1 MVDKLS
7 LVWLGLA
14 EDGCFNQVRSGT
26 GQGKGIRKK
35 ERSLSRVWLFATPWI
50 LCSLP
55 CCSVHGIFPDKNTGV
70 GCHFLLQENLLD
82 PGIKPRFPELQAD
95 SLPSEP
101 QGRLGEAGFCFLFVC
116 LFVCFKANKI
126 LTAREL
132 DSPPFVFHGDN
143 SGPWTVP
150 RRVDVSEVNFAS
162 FKVAGWFWFFFFFFF
177 SKLMLFWKTSCSL
190 LCPQGSSV
198 LHWKN
203 GAVTS
208 KISFWRCPYTQDFP
222 DY

>member
-26 GQGKGIRKK
+26 GQGKERRKK
-35 ERSLSRVWLFATPWI
+35 ERSLSCVRLFATQWI
-50 LCSLP
+50 VCSLP

-70 GCHFLLQENLLD
+70 GCHFLLQGNLLD

-101 QGRLGEAGFCFLFVC
+101 QGRLGEAGFCFLFFFVFVC
-116 LFVCFKANKI
+116 LFVFCFKANKI

-132 DSPPFVFHGDN
+132 DSPPFVFHGGN

-162 FKVAGWFWFFFFFFF
+162 FKVTG
-177 SKLMLFWKTSCSL
+177 
-190 LCPQGSSV
+190 
-198 LHWKN
+198 
-203 GAVTS
+203 
-208 KISFWRCPYTQDFP
+208 
-222 DY
+222 

>member
-50 LCSLP
+50 VCSLP

-101 QGRLGEAGFCFLFVC
+101 QGRLGEAGFCFLFVF
-116 LFVCFKANKI
+116 LFVVLKQI
-126 LTAREL
+126 RYWQLGSLTL
-132 DSPPFVFHGDN
+132 HH
-143 SGPWTVP
+143 
-150 RRVDVSEVNFAS
+150 S
-162 FKVAGWFWFFFFFFF
+162 FF
-177 SKLMLFWKTSCSL
+177 MET
-190 LCPQGSSV
+190 
-198 LHWKN
+198 
-203 GAVTS
+203 
-208 KISFWRCPYTQDFP
+208 TQDHGQSP
-222 DY
+222 EE